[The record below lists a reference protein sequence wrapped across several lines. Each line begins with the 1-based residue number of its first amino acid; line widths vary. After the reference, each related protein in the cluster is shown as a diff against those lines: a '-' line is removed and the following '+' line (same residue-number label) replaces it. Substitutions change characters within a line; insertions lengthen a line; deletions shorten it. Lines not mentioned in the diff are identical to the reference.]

1 MYRPRQ
7 PARFVCARPVL
18 RLWHHGSGS
27 VEFRTKIFGRRIEPR
42 ICSDR
47 PSTAQG
53 SDCRKVKEELS
64 PSRQIRFHQ
73 LLSAARKTWL
83 HDALS
88 DAAGKIDHKILK
100 AELSALI
107 PDDVQQILA
116 AAGIRDE
123 MVFPAPVI
131 LKFAPHLVGYYRLL
145 LGIPHKSFYTSGMG
159 MSLFK
164 NMETKGVLGARQAE
178 QVEWFCSVMAESLS
192 ELVRQLSSTIT
203 RRDIQEL
210 PILTY
215 GSQLRGSNNNSIGRQ
230 ATVDVFLA
238 VAEVVKPYITA
249 ETGERLTIANSSGRT
264 VTITLA
270 ADPDIRIEELM
281 GDKWRKIVAIEI
293 KGGTDKSNAHNR
305 AGEAEKSHQKAKN
318 DGFRDFW
325 TIIAKRGLDLEK
337 LKSESPTTNEWFDVA
352 QVLAREGEDWR
363 AFVRAKCG
371 QVGIPEVRDST
382 QHR

>member
-1 MYRPRQ
+1 M
-7 PARFVCARPVL
+7 
-18 RLWHHGSGS
+18 
-27 VEFRTKIFGRRIEPR
+27 I
-42 ICSDR
+42 D
-47 PSTAQG
+47 
-53 SDCRKVKEELS
+53 ELS

-88 DAAGKIDHKILK
+88 YAVATIDHRVLK
-100 AELSALI
+100 SELSELI
-107 PDDVQQILA
+107 PEDVQQILA

-123 MVFPAPVI
+123 MVFPAPVV
-131 LKFAPHLVGYYRLL
+131 LKSAPHLVGYYRLL
-145 LGIPHKSFYTSGMG
+145 LGIPQKSFYKTGTG

-164 NMETKGVLGARQAE
+164 SMETKGVVGPRQSE
-178 QVEWFCSVMAESLS
+178 EVGRFCVVMSQPLS
-192 ELVRQLSSTIT
+192 ELVRQLSPTIT
-203 RRDIQEL
+203 HRDIQEL

-215 GSQLRGSNNNSIGRQ
+215 GSQLQGSNNNSIGRQ

-238 VAEVVKPYITA
+238 VADVVKAYITA
-249 ETGERLTIANSSGRT
+249 ETGDKLTLTNSSGRA
-264 VTITLA
+264 VTIILA
-270 ADPDIRIEELM
+270 ADPDISIEELI
-281 GDKWRKIVAIEI
+281 GGKWRKLVAIEI

-325 TIIAKRGLDLEK
+325 TIIAKRGLDIEK

-363 AFVRAKCG
+363 AFVSAMCG
-371 QVGIPEVRDST
+371 QIGIRGELE
-382 QHR
+382 